1 VHLPDKKPSLVHMVP
16 GYDPAKA
23 HEYYL
28 RTRKLHPRKKGAA
41 QPTTGRTTGARMLRP
56 VTARPTN
63 NAALR
68 KQRADAAAQVA
79 SLQKKLSQ
87 LNKALKEALKKEA
100 EAKKKPKEPTAADK
114 SKKARESKKYRQEHK
129 QELKTKAKQEAAK
142 SGGGSKDT
150 SSATTTTKKS
160 GAGSSKSI
168 RAAIAGVQRALA
180 AAKARQRVLG

>member
-1 VHLPDKKPSLVHMVP
+1 VHLPEKKPSLVHMVP

-23 HEYYL
+23 HDYYL

-56 VTARPTN
+56 VAARPTN

-87 LNKALKEALKKEA
+87 LHEALKAALAKEA
-100 EAKKKPKEPTAADK
+100 AAKKSSAKPTAADK

-129 QELKTKAKQEAAK
+129 QQLKTKAKQDAAK
-142 SGGGSKDT
+142 SGGSSKGKGTATT
-150 SSATTTTKKS
+150 SSKKS